1 MGTYV
6 VFGTVYY
13 EYSVTV
19 EADDKESAREVAEG
33 MPLSEWSF
41 DDKSGLDV
49 YEVDLV
55 EE

>member
-1 MGTYV
+1 MAKYM

-13 EYSVTV
+13 EYSVEV
-19 EADDKESAREVAEG
+19 EADDRESAREVAEG
-33 MPLSEWSF
+33 KPLSEWSF

-55 EE
+55 NE